1 MTHTGPHLHAG
12 GTARPKLPIGIR
24 TFRKFRG
31 EGGHYVD
38 MTARARRLGDEGKHC
53 VVAFE
58 VEAG

>member
-1 MTHTGPHLHAG
+1 MTHTGAYLHAG
-12 GTARPKLPIGIR
+12 GTARRKLPIGIR

-31 EGGHYVD
+31 EGRRYVD
-38 MTARARRLGDEGKHC
+38 KTARARRLAGEGKHY